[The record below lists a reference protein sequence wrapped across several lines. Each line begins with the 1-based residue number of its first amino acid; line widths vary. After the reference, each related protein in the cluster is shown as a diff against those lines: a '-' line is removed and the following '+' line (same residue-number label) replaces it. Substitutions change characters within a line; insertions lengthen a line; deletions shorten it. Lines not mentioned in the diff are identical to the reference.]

1 MAHILIAED
10 ERDIRELIVMML
22 TFNGH
27 TVSAAVDG
35 QDAVDQAQA
44 TEQQIDL
51 ILLDVSMPR
60 LTGYDAARQIKA
72 LDAHQHVPIVFLTA
86 QDHNEESEQG
96 KSAGAYAYI
105 HKPFAPNILVERV
118 NQILAETSAS

>member
-27 TVSAAVDG
+27 TVSPAVDG
-35 QDAVDQAQA
+35 QDAVDQAQSA
-44 TEQQIDL
+44 EQIDL

-60 LTGYDAARQIKA
+60 LTGYDAARQIRTI
-72 LDAHQHVPIVFLTA
+72 DAHQHVPVVFLTA

-96 KSAGAYAYI
+96 KSVGAYAYI
-105 HKPFAPNILVERV
+105 HKPFAPNILVDRV
-118 NQILAETSAS
+118 NQILTETQ

>member
-22 TFNGH
+22 TFSGH
-27 TVSAAVDG
+27 TVTPASDG
-35 QDAVDQAQA
+35 QDAVDKAQSA
-44 TEQQIDL
+44 DHLDL

-60 LTGYDAARQIKA
+60 LTGYDACRQIKA
-72 LDAHQHVPIVFLTA
+72 LDAHQHVPVVFLTA

-96 KSAGAYAYI
+96 KAVGAYAYI
-105 HKPFAPNILVERV
+105 HKPFAPNGLVERI
-118 NQILAETSAS
+118 NQILAETR